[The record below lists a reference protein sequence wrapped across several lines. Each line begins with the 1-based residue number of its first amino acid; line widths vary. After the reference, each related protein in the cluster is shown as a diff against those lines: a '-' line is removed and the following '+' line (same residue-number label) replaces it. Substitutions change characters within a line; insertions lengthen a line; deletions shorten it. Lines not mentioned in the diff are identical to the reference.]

1 MVWAV
6 DMDDFRGICGPVN
19 PLMTTIH
26 NGLRDYR
33 VTSKNYQTTP
43 RVRQNIKITHLIDEY
58 GPLVDSLA
66 RIGCNVIE
74 TCVVSPNGTDH
85 PAPRLRKM
93 TIKRDPRA
101 RNLDDLLPLL
111 RHLKPRCRLP
121 WSTRSMTTMLSA
133 TVRCSWPVKTAQW
146 YVIMIFLHSC
156 TRTSSWNVFSYVFF
170 FLLSCKYYVCNHDKP
185 IKRRCSPGLIYHT
198 VKSICDWPAN
208 ADREECRHVWWRRR
222 DLALCSPFIQRLNL
236 STKKVL

>member
-1 MVWAV
+1 MNSISKNDRIYRNIERFSLSLSLQYSLLLLFLFKFKNYRLRFRFAGTQWVGYEDADSVVHKIKFIREKKYLGAMVWAV

-121 WSTRSMTTMLSA
+121 
-133 TVRCSWPVKTAQW
+133 
-146 YVIMIFLHSC
+146 
-156 TRTSSWNVFSYVFF
+156 
-170 FLLSCKYYVCNHDKP
+170 
-185 IKRRCSPGLIYHT
+185 
-198 VKSICDWPAN
+198 
-208 ADREECRHVWWRRR
+208 
-222 DLALCSPFIQRLNL
+222 
-236 STKKVL
+236 